1 MDDFDPAYCEVAV
14 PADAWRLL
22 TAGTVNLTD
31 LFLLVLVDGLPKEY
45 DAKGVGRSGVR
56 NRDLAASLKV
66 SRLHTSSVV
75 KKLRRLGLLKA
86 STSDGVRWL
95 RVCWTRC
102 SELLETADYRPW
114 DQPPP
119 LPFQF
124 RPGHTTQGSAL
135 LRPPKGGSQGAE
147 ALEAGRSIPGF
158 GKTAGSERGESQAP
172 THKGFFPQPASKK
185 GGKLTPFHFWCAD
198 RLRAVV
204 TKVFKV
210 RKAWTRTKW
219 AQEVKTLQREVEDD
233 TDRIEAVLDYLE
245 SDRMKGPARDK
256 LPRVSGARH
265 FRKTFSWIEDRMN
278 KDHAYRGKTITR
290 TQVGEEVVRRLSRHR
305 WPMGSGVQLPEA
317 VEASLA
323 FVLSFVEGLKKARAR
338 DGGSVRADLAA
349 HLLRKLGRPG
359 HFVERWFED
368 VYEAVRDW
376 PTWSGNLLAMSPSR
390 GSKRFLDLCR
400 GWTQDYLGKPD
411 RFDDLLEA
419 LP

>member
-1 MDDFDPAYCEVAV
+1 
-14 PADAWRLL
+14 
-22 TAGTVNLTD
+22 
-31 LFLLVLVDGLPKEY
+31 
-45 DAKGVGRSGVR
+45 
-56 NRDLAASLKV
+56 
-66 SRLHTSSVV
+66 
-75 KKLRRLGLLKA
+75 
-86 STSDGVRWL
+86 
-95 RVCWTRC
+95 
-102 SELLETADYRPW
+102 
-114 DQPPP
+114 
-119 LPFQF
+119 
-124 RPGHTTQGSAL
+124 
-135 LRPPKGGSQGAE
+135 
-147 ALEAGRSIPGF
+147 
-158 GKTAGSERGESQAP
+158 
-172 THKGFFPQPASKK
+172 
-185 GGKLTPFHFWCAD
+185 
-198 RLRAVV
+198 
-204 TKVFKV
+204 VFKV